1 MSKTPKRKEGDR
13 ENIPAL
19 HHDAPASKKKEDPPA
34 LRTDVPDSKVTVM
47 IAACG
52 LLLENEL
59 KRQKNSGIVEKFG
72 QLVLDNVLL
81 QPDKIYTLSRTVLV
95 EKAITDG
102 WIVDMG
108 V

>member
-1 MSKTPKRKEGDR
+1 MAKMTKKNEWAR
-13 ENIPAL
+13 EEAHPL
-19 HHDAPASKKKEDPPA
+19 HHDAPVLKNKEDPPA
-34 LRTDVPDSKVTVM
+34 LKTDAPDSKVAVM

-81 QPDKIYTLSRTVLV
+81 QPDKIYTLPRSILV
-95 EKAITDG
+95 EKAIIDG
-102 WIVDMG
+102 WVVDMG

>member
-1 MSKTPKRKEGDR
+1 MSKTPKRKEGGR
-13 ENIPAL
+13 EDIPAL
-19 HHDAPASKKKEDPPA
+19 HHDAPAPKKKEDPPV
-34 LRTDVPDSKVTVM
+34 LKTDVPDSHVTVM

-81 QPDKIYTLSRTVLV
+81 QPDKIYTLPRSILV
-95 EKAITDG
+95 EKAIIDG
-102 WIVDMG
+102 WVVDMG